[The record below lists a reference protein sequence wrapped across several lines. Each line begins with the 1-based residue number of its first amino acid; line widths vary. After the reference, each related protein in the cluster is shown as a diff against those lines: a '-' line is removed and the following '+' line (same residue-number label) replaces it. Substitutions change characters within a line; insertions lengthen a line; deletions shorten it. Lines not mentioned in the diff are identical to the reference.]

1 MLCSKRKYLI
11 IHFTTAPNHKDES
24 MKRLSNLRPLIFL
37 LLSLFYIIGTA
48 SHAWAHGGHDHAVKP
63 SISVPDV
70 LAKVNGTDIKKS
82 LVWPGLTKAV
92 KRYKERGIPLTQA
105 QEKVAVKKLLQDQI
119 NRHLL
124 LKKAGTMGIQ
134 VSSTKVDEEVNAVK
148 KKFSS
153 EKEFLKQLELRKLT
167 LKQYQQELKEDILI
181 DAVFRRELGEGI
193 KVTDQQVEDYF
204 KKNPLQFSSAEQRR
218 ASVIL
223 IKVDPKAGSAG
234 DRKARQKLQKIIGKL
249 KQGGDFAELAQLHSQ
264 DSIAKRGGDLG
275 FFTKDRMFG
284 PFSKLAFKLNVGKVS
299 EIFRTQHGYQILK
312 VTGKKAGG
320 KGTLESERENIR
332 NILTDREIKNKSQPY
347 LKALRKNA
355 NIKIYF

>member
-1 MLCSKRKYLI
+1 MLCSKIKYLI
-11 IHFTTAPNHKDES
+11 THFTTAPNHKDES
-24 MKRLSNLRPLIFL
+24 MKRSSNPRLLIFL
-37 LLSLFYIIGTA
+37 ALSLFYIIGAT
-48 SHAWAHGGHDHAVKP
+48 SHVSAHGGHDHDVKP
-63 SISVPDV
+63 SISLPDV
-70 LAKVNGTDIKKS
+70 LAQVNGTDIKKS
-82 LVWPGLTKAV
+82 SIWPGLTKTV
-92 KRYKERGIPLTQA
+92 KRYKGRGIPLTQA
-105 QEKVAVKKLLQDQI
+105 QEKVAAKKLLQDKI

-124 LKKAGTMGIQ
+124 LKKADTMGIQ
-134 VSSTKVDEEVNAVK
+134 VSSSKVDGEVNAVK

-153 EKEFLKQLELRKLT
+153 EQEFLQELELKKLT

-193 KVTDQQVEDYF
+193 KITDQQVEDYF
-204 KKNPLQFSSAEQRR
+204 NKNPLQFSSEEQRR

-223 IKVDPKAGSAG
+223 IKVNPKAGSAG
-234 DRKARQKLQKIIGKL
+234 DRKARQKLQKIVDKL
-249 KQGGDFAELAQLHSQ
+249 KKGGDFAELAQAHSQ

-312 VTGKKAGG
+312 VTGKKAGK

-332 NILTDREIKNKSQPY
+332 KLLTDRAIRNKSHPY
-347 LKALRKNA
+347 LEALRKNA

>member
-1 MLCSKRKYLI
+1 MPPWC
-11 IHFTTAPNHKDES
+11 KDQI
-24 MKRLSNLRPLIFL
+24 MNRSNIFK
-37 LLSLFYIIGTA
+37 SLFFLFLPLCWVAGTVPG
-48 SHAWAHGGHDHAVKP
+48 AWAHGGHDHAVEP
-63 SISVPDV
+63 SISLPDV
-70 LAKVNGTDIKKS
+70 LAKVNRTDIKKS
-82 LVWPGLTKAV
+82 SIWPGLTKTV
-92 KRYKERGIPLTQA
+92 KRYKNRGIPLTQA
-105 QEKVAVKKLLQDQI
+105 QERVAAKKLLQDQI

-124 LKKAGTMGIQ
+124 LKKADTMGIQ
-134 VSSTKVDEEVNAVK
+134 VSSGKVDEEVNAVK

-153 EKEFLKQLELRKLT
+153 EKEFLKELELKKLT

-193 KVTDQQVEDYF
+193 KITDQQIEDYF
-204 KKNPLQFSSAEQRR
+204 KKNSLQFSSAEQRR

-234 DRKARQKLQKIIGKL
+234 DRKARQKLQKIVGKL
-249 KQGGDFAELAQLHSQ
+249 KKGGDFAELARLHSQ

-284 PFSKLAFKLNVGKVS
+284 PFSKLAFKLKVGEVS

-312 VTGKKAGG
+312 VTDKKAGK

-332 NILTDREIKNKSQPY
+332 KLLMDREIKNKSHSY
-347 LKALRKNA
+347 LEALRKKA
-355 NIKIYF
+355 DIKIYF

>member
-1 MLCSKRKYLI
+1 
-11 IHFTTAPNHKDES
+11 
-24 MKRLSNLRPLIFL
+24 MKRSSNPRLLIFL
-37 LLSLFYIIGTA
+37 ALSLFYIIGAT
-48 SHAWAHGGHDHAVKP
+48 SHVWAHGGNDHDVKP
-63 SISVPDV
+63 SISLPDV
-70 LAKVNGTDIKKS
+70 LAQVNGTDIKKS
-82 LVWPGLTKAV
+82 SIWPGLTKTV
-92 KRYKERGIPLTQA
+92 KRYKGRGIPLTQA
-105 QEKVAVKKLLQDQI
+105 QEKVAAKKLLQDKI

-124 LKKAGTMGIQ
+124 LKKADTMGIQ
-134 VSSTKVDEEVNAVK
+134 VSSSKVDGEVNAVK

-153 EKEFLKQLELRKLT
+153 EQEFLKELKLKKLT

-193 KVTDQQVEDYF
+193 KITDQQVKDYF
-204 KKNPLQFSSAEQRR
+204 KKNSLQFSSEEQRR

-223 IKVDPKAGSAG
+223 IKVNPKAGSAG
-234 DRKARQKLQKIIGKL
+234 DRKARQKLQKIVDKL
-249 KQGGDFAELAQLHSQ
+249 KKGGDFAELAQVHSQ

-312 VTGKKAGG
+312 VTGKKAGK

-332 NILTDREIKNKSQPY
+332 KLLTDREIKNKSHPY
-347 LKALRKNA
+347 LEALRKNA

>member
-1 MLCSKRKYLI
+1 
-11 IHFTTAPNHKDES
+11 
-24 MKRLSNLRPLIFL
+24 MKRSSSIRLLIL
-37 LLSLFYIIGTA
+37 LALLFFYMIGTA
-48 SHAWAHGGHDHAVKP
+48 SHVGAHGGHDHDVKP
-63 SISVPDV
+63 SISLPDT
-70 LAKVNGTDIKKS
+70 LAKVNKTDIKKS
-82 LVWPGLTKAV
+82 SVWTDLTKTV

-105 QEKVAVKKLLQDQI
+105 QEKIAAKKLLQDQI

-124 LKKAGTMGIQ
+124 LKKADRMGIQ
-134 VSSTKVDEEVNAVK
+134 VSSSKVDGEVNAVK
-148 KKFSS
+148 QQFSS

-181 DAVFRRELGEGI
+181 DAVFRRELGGGI
-193 KVTDQQVEDYF
+193 KITDQQVKDYF
-204 KKNPLQFSSAEQRR
+204 KKNPLQFSSEEQRR

-223 IKVDPKAGSAG
+223 IKVDPKAGSTG
-234 DRKARQKLQKIIGKL
+234 DRKSRQKLEKIVTKL
-249 KQGGDFAELAQLHSQ
+249 KKDGDFAELARLHSQ

-284 PFSKLAFKLNVGKVS
+284 PFSKLAFKLDVGKVS

-312 VTGKKAGG
+312 VTAKKAGK

-332 NILTDREIKNKSQPY
+332 KILTDQEIKTKSHPY
-347 LKALRKNA
+347 LKALRKKA